1 MSTKVQRAL
10 ERTTDTKD
18 LLIGAGVVSRTGE
31 MFAKLFPGCPGNLK
45 ALSRLVEG
53 QTPEW
58 VIERVKGITC
68 GPKPTS
74 CSDQLATMLELVI
87 EEEKKRQQA

>member
-1 MSTKVQRAL
+1 MHYVYQAQGTCCKVIEL
-10 ERTTDTKD
+10 D
-18 LLIGAGVVSRTGE
+18 LVDGIIHNAMLT
-31 MFAKLFPGCPGNLK
+31 PGCPGNLK
-45 ALSRLVEG
+45 ALSKLVEG

-68 GPKPTS
+68 GPRPTS

-87 EEEKKRQQA
+87 EEEKKRKEA

>member
-1 MSTKVQRAL
+1 MNYIFNTQGVCAKQISL
-10 ERTTDTKD
+10 EIIDGLVRNV
-18 LLIGAGVVSRTGE
+18 AFTG
-31 MFAKLFPGCPGNLK
+31 GCNGNLK
-45 ALSRLVEG
+45 ALAALCEG

-74 CSDQLATMLELVI
+74 CSDQLSKMLELVI
-87 EEEKKRQQA
+87 EEEKKQQEAK

>member
-1 MSTKVQRAL
+1 MHYVYSAQGTCCKQIEL
-10 ERTTDTKD
+10 DIED
-18 LLIGAGVVSRTGE
+18 GVIRN
-31 MFAKLFPGCPGNLK
+31 AKLFPGCPGNLK

>member
-1 MSTKVQRAL
+1 MHYVYNAQGTCCKQIEL
-10 ERTTDTKD
+10 DIED
-18 LLIGAGVVSRTGE
+18 GVIHN
-31 MFAKLFPGCPGNLK
+31 AKLFPGCPGNLK

-53 QTPEW
+53 QTQEW
-58 VIERVKGITC
+58 VIERVKGITG

>member
-1 MSTKVQRAL
+1 MHYVYNAQGTCCKQIEL
-10 ERTTDTKD
+10 DIED
-18 LLIGAGVVSRTGE
+18 GVIRN
-31 MFAKLFPGCPGNLK
+31 AKLFPGCPGTLK

>member
-1 MSTKVQRAL
+1 MHYVYQAQGTCCKQIEL
-10 ERTTDTKD
+10 DIEDG
-18 LLIGAGVVSRTGE
+18 IIHN
-31 MFAKLFPGCPGNLK
+31 AKLFPGCPGNLK
-45 ALSRLVEG
+45 ALSKLVEG

-74 CSDQLATMLELVI
+74 CSDQLATMLELI
-87 EEEKKRQQA
+87 LEEEKKNQAQA